1 MTKSREGA
9 NRSRKRDYRNS
20 DKTAEPM
27 NMKYLF
33 LAKKHIQKN
42 IYCLSGCKDTKHPHH
57 GQTTNRLLTSR
68 SYMKAHA
75 H

>member
-9 NRSRKRDYRNS
+9 NRPRKRDYRNS

-33 LAKKHIQKN
+33 LAKKHIQKTFTTFPDAKIQN
-42 IYCLSGCKDTKHPHH
+42 IPITAKR
-57 GQTTNRLLTSR
+57 QTDCSLQGLI
-68 SYMKAHA
+68 
-75 H
+75 